1 MVLKMV
7 ILLIFTRAREQAA
20 PQVTI
25 EPFDGNPLSF
35 ACFLSMF
42 FLRFCFLFF
51 FKFTRKKNKTEI
63 YNI

>member
-7 ILLIFTRAREQAA
+7 ILLICTRAREQAA

-42 FLRFCFLFF
+42 FFKIIFSFF

-63 YNI
+63 CNI